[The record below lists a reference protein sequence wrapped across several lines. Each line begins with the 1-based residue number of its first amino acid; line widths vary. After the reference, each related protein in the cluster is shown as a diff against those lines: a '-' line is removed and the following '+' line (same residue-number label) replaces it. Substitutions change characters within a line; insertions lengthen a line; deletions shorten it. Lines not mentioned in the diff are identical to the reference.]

1 MTTALTLAR
10 RRGPGLLVVLAAVV
24 IIALA
29 FAIGRAEASGDEY
42 GDSASFTGEI
52 ASDPAAVLGMPDGAI
67 VQIGTVT
74 SGGVGSLT
82 VMFDNNVAYDGTGDD
97 VLVHVLDVD
106 FPATATIEVSADGV
120 TWVSVGDFLDI
131 ADVGIDLG
139 GLGLDYAVAV
149 RITNIT
155 TDAALLPGFDVDA
168 VEALNQIDLED
179 IVLVATPETDEN
191 PGFTERTVTANLTD
205 AVVPVEGAV
214 VSVLVTAGPN
224 SMDAGTDDTDAAG
237 GAIFTYTGNDF
248 PGLDAITAWLD
259 INGNG
264 TPDAGEPSDVVAKL
278 WNGVTGTIDLTDV
291 DGGGVVVGDLLQVT
305 VDDRDLDVSDAPD
318 TIDVLVVS
326 DSDDSGFFLT
336 LTETG
341 DHTGVFQGIVEL
353 GDATDAGS
361 NVLQAASGAV
371 VTATYDDALD
381 GEGNPAAV
389 SATLDVCDTEE
400 EGLKVTLCHVP
411 GGTPPTSTPSRS
423 AVAL

>member
-52 ASDPAAVLGMPDGAI
+52 ASDPAGDPAAVLGMPDGAI

-74 SGGVGSLT
+74 SGGVGSLR

-155 TDAALLPGFDVDA
+155 TDAAWLPGFDVDA

-191 PGFTERTVTANLTD
+191 PGFTPNPPTVWVARAVERETVVWGGA
-205 AVVPVEGAV
+205 GAV
-214 VSVLVTAGPN
+214 GGAGRVRRLL
-224 SMDAGTDDTDAAG
+224 SGRADRRRRRWGGARRDAGARQWSGRRGRAASGRERDRPQPGEG
-237 GAIFTYTGNDF
+237 G
-248 PGLDAITAWLD
+248 
-259 INGNG
+259 
-264 TPDAGEPSDVVAKL
+264 GE
-278 WNGVTGTIDLTDV
+278 V
-291 DGGGVVVGDLLQVT
+291 DGPGPARRQMERELTSRASEPPGESEEPPPERLGRDDPLGQPDPGRPASKVVGDHLDREPGAIGGEATRGQVIEPDAVLEVT
-305 VDDRDLDVSDAPD
+305 DRVLDLGVA
-318 TIDVLVVS
+318 TMVGLE
-326 DSDDSGFFLT
+326 FERLT
-336 LTETG
+336 
-341 DHTGVFQGIVEL
+341 
-353 GDATDAGS
+353 
-361 NVLQAASGAV
+361 
-371 VTATYDDALD
+371 
-381 GEGNPAAV
+381 
-389 SATLDVCDTEE
+389 
-400 EGLKVTLCHVP
+400 
-411 GGTPPTSTPSRS
+411 S
-423 AVAL
+423 AVGDERVVAIAREEREL